1 YYVVTRTVY
10 SNGSSASE
18 DLDAESN
25 ELPISDCEPGTRES
39 YNVRSS
45 RLGFFSARSNEVFVD
60 LESGGVM
67 DVSVD
72 NPLGWAYIEG
82 GVRLVCGSSHT
93 GCRVYDASGR
103 LVRIIPVIDNN
114 VEIYLPQGAFFIVTD
129 QQRTPIRVLVR
140 D

>member
-1 YYVVTRTVY
+1 MVD
-10 SNGSSASE
+10 G
-18 DLDAESN
+18 
-25 ELPISDCEPGTRES
+25 CEPGTRES
-39 YNVRSS
+39 YNVRSA

-60 LESGGVM
+60 LESGGIM

-82 GVRLVCGSSHT
+82 GVRLVCGTTHT

-103 LVRIIPVIDNN
+103 LVRMIPEIGNN
-114 VEIYLPQGAFFIVTD
+114 VEIMLPRGAFFIVTD
-129 QQRTPIRVLVR
+129 QQRTPLKVLIR